1 MTPDLTLSPIP
12 KLKMLVVDDDVT
24 FRSRLVRALAS
35 RGYETYDA
43 GTVVQGIEVARRVRP
58 ERAVVDLRMPGES
71 GLQLVSDLVEL
82 DPDVEVIVLTGYGSI
97 ATAVEAMRRGA
108 IDYLQKPCDA
118 EQILASF
125 QRERDGENAE
135 AAAAAAETDSVPSL
149 ARVEWEHIQRVLND
163 CGGNISETARR
174 LRIHRRSLQRKLF
187 KMQPM

>member
-1 MTPDLTLSPIP
+1 
-12 KLKMLVVDDDVT
+12 MLVVDDDLT
-24 FRSRLVRALAS
+24 FRKRLVQALAS
-35 RGYETYDA
+35 RGDETYDA
-43 GTVVQGIEVARRVRP
+43 GSVAEGIAVARRVRP

-97 ATAVEAMRRGA
+97 ATAVDAMRRGA

-118 EQILASF
+118 EQILATF
-125 QRERDGENAE
+125 DRDRDNENVE
-135 AAAAAAETDSVPSL
+135 ATAAAAETDSVPSL

-187 KMQPM
+187 KMQPME